1 MGEKKRSAIEYDYDD
16 QIGWARVDDL
26 VSTARARSILQAC
39 EQRLDTIDTDLRVGD
54 KPHAGTRRLVDVTE
68 RVPETAEV
76 VSGLEPVIAS
86 ILGGP
91 FRMSE
96 GTFRCPHPGFGQQ
109 KLHADAVPKLAPG
122 PNLCA
127 TAIVPLVDFT
137 EANGATR
144 VVPGS
149 AHRPDLQR
157 QSGNLDR
164 ADGEHRLV
172 GPVGVGFVFSGH
184 LLHSGT
190 KNESDQP
197 RPCLQFVFVA
207 DQP

>member
-1 MGEKKRSAIEYDYDD
+1 MGERKRSAIEYDYDD

-26 VSTARARSILQAC
+26 VSPARARSVLSAC
-39 EQRLDTIDTDLRVGD
+39 EGAIASIGTDLRVGD
-54 KPHAGTRRLVDVTE
+54 KPHAGTMRLVDVVE
-68 RVPETAEV
+68 RVPETREI
-76 VSGLEPVIAS
+76 VSDLEPVIAD
-86 ILGGP
+86 IINGP

-96 GTFRCPHPGFGQQ
+96 GTFRSPQPGFGQQ

-149 AHRPDLQR
+149 AHRPDMQR
-157 QSGNLDR
+157 RSGNLDR
-164 ADGEHRLV
+164 ADGERRLV
-172 GPVGVGFVFSGH
+172 GEVGCGFVFSGH
-184 LLHSGT
+184 LLHSGM
-190 KNESDQP
+190 KNESDEA

-207 DQP
+207 DGS